1 MFNFLVKTKN
11 IIVRSDRKLRL
22 KSTLD
27 PILLVSTIARTAGRQ
42 SCGIGRCDLN

>member
-1 MFNFLVKTKN
+1 MFNFLVKIKN
-11 IIVRSDRKLRL
+11 IIVRSKLRL

-27 PILLVSTIARTAGRQ
+27 PILLVSPIARTAGRQ